1 MTEQELI
8 AGCIREDKR
17 CQQLFFS
24 QFAGKMMTVC
34 RRYARHPSEAEDI
47 FQDAFIKVF
56 NALKQFEG
64 KGSLEGWIRKIMVN
78 TALKYYTKLSYQNE
92 ISGLEN
98 LPEYADL
105 PNVYSNLGEEE
116 ILKLIAKL
124 PDGYRVVF
132 NLAAI
137 EGFSHKEIGELLH
150 IEESTSRS
158 QLVKARAH
166 LQQQIQKFDNFIK
179 EKI

>member
-1 MTEQELI
+1 LTEQELI
-8 AGCIREDKR
+8 SGCIREDKR

-34 RRYARHPSEAEDI
+34 RRYARNGVEAEDI
-47 FQDAFIKVF
+47 FQDSFVKVF
-56 NALKQFEG
+56 NGLRQFEF
-64 KGSLEGWIRKIMVN
+64 KGSLEGWVRRIVVN
-78 TALKYYTKLSYQNE
+78 TALKYYEKLSYQKE
-92 ISGLEN
+92 VIGLDFV
-98 LPEYADL
+98 PEQIDL
-105 PNVYSNLGEEE
+105 PDVYNSLGEEE

-137 EGFSHKEIGELLH
+137 EGYSHKEIAELLK

-158 QLVKARAH
+158 QLVKARAYLR
-166 LQQQIQKFDNFIK
+166 LQLKGIGV
-179 EKI
+179 